1 VENPKSILMTSRFRF
16 VPPAGTPVSVADV
29 LSSVGAALTR
39 GGAVQDFKRDLRAYV
54 GVRFCEFVSTG
65 RAAMTLAL
73 LALKALDGGRRNEV
87 VIPSYTCFSV
97 PSSVVRAGL
106 KVRLADVD
114 PTTLD
119 FAPGEIERLDGSRVL
134 AVVATNL
141 YGFPNDLAAITK
153 LARERGIYV
162 VDDAAQCLGAS
173 IGGRPSGTWGDVGL
187 YSFDKGKNVTSIDGG
202 VLVTN
207 FEPVAE
213 AIAQHTHG
221 LRACTAGESVAHLV
235 KLMVYAALL
244 HPRRYWLPN
253 SMPFLGLGTTAYRT
267 DYPLAQYDEWMAPM
281 GHRLLSRLDATTA
294 QRRENAERYE
304 RLLPWGPKLQAI
316 VPRQGAVPAYLRFP
330 VLIHPEYRD
339 QVLTALRANGIG
351 ATASYP
357 TAIIDVPEL
366 HSDLRAGDW
375 RGIGGQEI
383 ARRILT
389 LPTHGY
395 VTGQDQDRTVNV
407 IASVLG
413 V

>member
-1 VENPKSILMTSRFRF
+1 MTSRFRF
-16 VPPAGTPVSVADV
+16 IPPAGTPISLADV
-29 LSSVGAALTR
+29 LSSAGAASTR
-39 GGAVQDFKRDLRAYV
+39 GDAVQQFKRDLRDYV

-97 PSSVVRAGL
+97 PSSIVKAGL

-114 PTTLD
+114 PITLD

-202 VLVTN
+202 VLVTDS
-207 FEPVAE
+207 ERVAE
-213 AIAQHTHG
+213 AIAQQMSG
-221 LRACTAGESVAHLV
+221 LPRCTRGESAVHLV
-235 KLMVYAALL
+235 KLMIYAVLL
-244 HPRRYWLPN
+244 HPRGYWLPN
-253 SMPFLGLGTTAYRT
+253 ALPFLGLGTTAYRT

-281 GHRLLSRLDATTA
+281 GHRLLGRLDATTA
-294 QRRENAERYE
+294 QRRANAERYE
-304 RLLPWGPKLQAI
+304 RLLPWGSRLHAI
-316 VPRQGAVPAYLRFP
+316 VPRQGAVPAYLRYP
-330 VLIHPEYRD
+330 VLIHPDYRNA
-339 QVLTALRANGIG
+339 VLAALRTNGIG

-357 TAIIDVPEL
+357 TAISDVPQLRSVLPNED
-366 HSDLRAGDW
+366 SDA
-375 RGIGGQEI
+375 RGGRDV

-395 VTGQDQDRTVNV
+395 VTEQDQNRIAHV
-407 IASVLG
+407 IAGALG

>member
-1 VENPKSILMTSRFRF
+1 MENQKRIPMTSRFRF

-39 GGAVQDFKRDLRAYV
+39 GDGVQQFKRDLRAYV

-73 LALKALDGGRRNEV
+73 LALKTLDGGRRNEV

-97 PSSVVRAGL
+97 PSSIVKAGL

-114 PTTLD
+114 PVTLD
-119 FAPGEIERLDGSRVL
+119 FAPGEIERLDGARVL

-153 LARERGIYV
+153 LARERGMYV

-173 IGGRPSGTWGDVGL
+173 IGGRQCGTWGDIGL

-202 VLVTN
+202 VLVTDS
-207 FEPVAE
+207 EPVAE
-213 AIAQHTHG
+213 AIAQQTCG
-221 LRACTAGESVAHLV
+221 LRECTVAESAAHLV
-235 KLMVYAALL
+235 KLLVYATLL

-253 SMPFLGLGTTAYRT
+253 ALPFLRLGGTAYCT
-267 DYPLAQYDEWMAPM
+267 DYPLAQYDGWMAPM
-281 GHRLLSRLDATTA
+281 GHRLLGRLDATTA
-294 QRRENAERYE
+294 QRRANAERYE

-316 VPRQGAVPAYLRFP
+316 VPRRGAEPAYLRFP

-339 QVLTALRANGIG
+339 PVLTALRANGIG

-357 TAIIDVPEL
+357 TAINDVPEVSGTL
-366 HSDLRAGDW
+366 SSEDQDARGGRDVAG
-375 RGIGGQEI
+375 
-383 ARRILT
+383 RILT

-395 VTGQDQDRTVNV
+395 VTEQDQCR
-407 IASVLG
+407 IAQVVASALNA
-413 V
+413 

>member
-1 VENPKSILMTSRFRF
+1 MTNRFRF
-16 VPPAGTPVSVADV
+16 VSPAGTPISLADV
-29 LSSVGAALTR
+29 LSSIGTALTHSDT
-39 GGAVQDFKRDLRAYV
+39 VEQFKYDLRARV

-97 PSSVVRAGL
+97 PSSIVKSGL

-114 PTTLD
+114 PVTLD
-119 FAPGEIERLDGSRVL
+119 FVPGDIERLDGARVL
-134 AVVATNL
+134 AVVTGNL
-141 YGFPNDLAAITK
+141 YGLPNDLPAITK

-202 VLVTN
+202 VLVTDSGDI
-207 FEPVAE
+207 AE
-213 AIAQHTHG
+213 AIARQVKD
-221 LRACTAGESVAHLV
+221 LRRSTAGESASHLV
-235 KLMVYAALL
+235 KMLIYAALL
-244 HPRRYWLPN
+244 HPSRYWLPN
-253 SMPFLGLGTTAYRT
+253 SLPFLGLGTTAYRT
-267 DYPLAQYDEWMAPM
+267 DYPLAKYDEWMAPM
-281 GHRLLSRLDATTA
+281 GHRLLGRLDATTA
-294 QRRENAERYE
+294 QRRATAERYE

-316 VPRQGAVPAYLRFP
+316 VPKQGAVPAYLRFP

-339 QVLTALRANGIG
+339 SVLTALRANGIG

-357 TAIIDVPEL
+357 TAINDVPEVSGAL
-366 HSDLRAGDW
+366 SSEDRDARGGRDVAG
-375 RGIGGQEI
+375 
-383 ARRILT
+383 RILT

-395 VTGQDQDRTVNV
+395 VTEQDQCR
-407 IASVLG
+407 IAQVVACVLSE
-413 V
+413 